1 LSPDGPGKHRRSTD
15 PAVDR
20 APDLDHKSG
29 PARAE
34 TDDSLRR
41 ERHTSDSREAA
52 DAGADSADRIVDLA
66 RARADAVLTVARE
79 KEDRDTPTSGA
90 DDLAQERAD
99 ADEVLEDERAS
110 ADEILRREREDSA
123 RVLTAFLP
131 LARKSTDG
139 KLLTE
144 RASSDAALLS
154 RDDFLGMVS
163 HDLKNLLAGIVL
175 SASLLERRANE
186 RAGSETPEGKRITQ
200 GTERILLYAARM
212 GRLIGDLVDVTSLT
226 AGKLAVALAPTD
238 GRALLSEALETFRVL
253 AAEKRIS
260 LEAKAMDKPQPVL
273 GDHGRILQVLA
284 NLLGNAVKFT
294 PEGGR
299 ISVGAERLGNDVRFS
314 VSDSGPGIPENLLR
328 TVFERYRQAGEDDRR
343 GLGLGLYIAKGIV
356 EAHAGKIWV
365 ECPIGEGSTFH
376 FTIPCATLTSSSPW
390 IRA

>member
-1 LSPDGPGKHRRSTD
+1 LRHDRPGNDRSSTGPAEGQDLRSE
-15 PAVDR
+15 
-20 APDLDHKSG
+20 

-41 ERHTSDSREAA
+41 ERHTSDKRDTA
-52 DAGADSADRIVDLA
+52 DAGEDSADRIVDLA

-79 KEDRDTPTSGA
+79 KEDRDPPVSG
-90 DDLAQERAD
+90 DGDLAQERAE

-131 LARKSTDG
+131 LARKRTDG

-144 RASSDAALLS
+144 RASSDAALSS

-175 SASLLERRANE
+175 SASVLERRATE
-186 RAGSETPEGKRITQ
+186 RAGSDTTEGKRIGR

-226 AGKLAVALAPTD
+226 AGKLAVAPGPTD
-238 GRALLSEALETFRVL
+238 GRGLIAEALETFRLL

-260 LEAKAMDKPQPVL
+260 LEARAMDKPQLVL

-284 NLLGNAVKFT
+284 NLLGNAIKFT

-299 ISVGAERLGNDVRFS
+299 ISVGAERLGDEVRFS
-314 VSDSGPGIPENLLR
+314 VSDSGPGIPETLLR
-328 TVFERYRQAGEDDRR
+328 TVFERFRQAGEDDRR
-343 GLGLGLYIAKGIV
+343 GLGLGLYIARGIV

-365 ECPIGEGSTFH
+365 ECPVGQGSTFH
-376 FTIPCATLTSSSPW
+376 FTIPCPTFKQ
-390 IRA
+390 